1 MLLPSD
7 TWKTTLQSDSP
18 QWATWEN
25 SSAMQSDLETF
36 RAMLFTRTVS
46 IKTWLVDAD
55 LFIYTIVLATTANW
69 LGITRGTK
77 GDVIKRFDTM
87 VIMYILSNST
97 LWCTL
102 QCLHVSMG

>member
-7 TWKTTLQSDSP
+7 TLKTTLQSDSP

-36 RAMLFTRTVS
+36 RLTRTVS

-69 LGITRGTK
+69 LGITAGKMTSQ
-77 GDVIKRFDTM
+77 G
-87 VIMYILSNST
+87 
-97 LWCTL
+97 
-102 QCLHVSMG
+102 